1 MRTRFLLSPGARLQ
15 RLQQQ
20 IAHKGADRA
29 AALFVEKVFYQP
41 CLGRRQH
48 DIEFYG
54 SLFHA
59 GDHTKS
65 YELRQFSSCEDRLP

>member
-1 MRTRFLLSPGARLQ
+1 MMSAGIATLGASLQ
-15 RLQQQ
+15 SFQQQ
-20 IAHKGADRA
+20 IAHKGADGA
-29 AALFVEKVFYQP
+29 AALLVEDVFYP
-41 CLGRRQH
+41 PSLARRQH

-65 YELRQFSSCEDRLP
+65 YEVRQFSSCEDI